1 MDIETDLSQ
10 LSPTDFTPENLK
22 YRTPS
27 TYSSGSERFGPSL
40 LHSQTVSE
48 FSFDSDINSLNKMMS
63 HINLEE
69 KENEKHCTDRFIP
82 SRKHSNID
90 TTHPFSFVE

>member
-1 MDIETDLSQ
+1 MDIETDHSQ
-10 LSPTDFTPENLK
+10 LSPMSYTPENLK

-27 TYSSGSERFGPSL
+27 TYSSGSEHFGSSL

-48 FSFDSDINSLNKMMS
+48 FSFESDLSSLSKMMS
-63 HINLEE
+63 SINLEE

-90 TTHPFSFVE
+90 TTHPFSFV